1 MIGDVSP
8 EGQSG
13 GRRKREMNGKSEKYL
28 FEVSWEVCNQI
39 SGIYTVIS
47 TKVPEALSVF
57 GERYYLLG
65 PDLKNNLEFEE
76 TDEEQWKP
84 IREHTAMRD
93 IPCRF
98 GRWKIPGEPKVI
110 LVNYSKKYNKDQ
122 LLYQLWED
130 HGVDSIS
137 DTPEYVERVMF
148 GAACSEVIETIFN
161 LGVKPED
168 AAAVAHFH
176 EWMSGAGLLTLRNRV
191 PAIGTVFTTHATV
204 LGKSLA
210 SAGVELYAGMDH
222 ISPQREAASLN
233 VMAKYS
239 LEVATVREADVFTT
253 VSEITTTEAKN
264 FLGRTPD
271 FILPGGLD
279 IGTIPDL
286 SLDRTPALKAREKIL
301 AQASRFLRKDL
312 PTNTRIFIISG
323 DYDFHGKGIDVF
335 LHSLGRLDKET
346 EQGGAVLA
354 LLCVLGGHTDLIP
367 ALQSEYARVETGT
380 PPIATHRLH
389 FEASDPILETCN
401 RLGLKNL
408 AQNRVNV
415 IFVPAYLNGYDGLFN
430 MSYYEVLSGCDLGVF
445 PSYYEPWGYTTL
457 ESAAHAVPTVTTDQ
471 SGFGL
476 WVQSEVG
483 GSGVIV
489 LKRRGR
495 DTASVEEDLFN
506 ILKGSLGWN
515 EEEMQSRRL
524 AAREA
529 ASLAD
534 WSRFYSRHFEAYEMS
549 AARSA
554 GRADKMS
561 SAEYRAEVRH
571 VFPGT
576 GSSQPHFRCFTA
588 VVNLPLKIAR
598 LRELAY
604 NLWWSWNPRALDLFA
619 HLDTKLWEEMG
630 NNPVRMLESVSPEK
644 LAEAAGS
651 ESFLKLYEQVIE
663 QFDHYM
669 VERGNHKKSGQN
681 DIRWSSPV
689 AYFSTE
695 YGLHECIP
703 LYSGGLGTLS
713 GDTLKTASDM
723 NIPMVGV
730 GLLYGSGFFRQSVD
744 RDGIQTAEYPESDF
758 SNLPVQIVQDDRGD
772 EVQVSIDLPGRT
784 LYARI
789 WEIKVGRVSLFLLD
803 SDVSKNTVQDRRI
816 TARLYPADQRTRI
829 EQEILLGR
837 GGVRLLEKLGVNPR
851 VYHIN
856 EGHSAF
862 LIFERITTLMTDEGL
877 SFDEAAE
884 VVRGSTVFTTHT
896 PVEAGNE
903 RFARDLIEYY
913 FSSFIKRTGISWSQF
928 FELGRKEIG
937 DDRPFF
943 MNILGFKLS
952 HMSNAVSR
960 MHRTVSRRMWRD
972 VWKGFYDTDIP
983 IDYVTNGVHLPSY
996 VAPRMREL
1004 LEDYLALEW
1013 EKEVMDA
1020 KRWSR
1025 VNNIPDFVLWRVRYE
1040 LKQDLINFLRGSITR
1055 QWNKYGYTRG
1065 LQEEILGKINPSA
1078 LMIGFARRF
1087 APYKRADLLFTDL
1100 DRLDKIINHPERP
1113 VHVIYAGKAH
1123 PNDQM
1128 GRDILRKVID
1138 VTKDK
1143 RFRGKIFFV
1152 EDYDL
1157 QSARIF
1163 VQGVDLWLNNPR
1175 RPFEACGTSGQK
1187 VTINGCLNVSTSD
1200 GWWCEGYNGTNGW
1213 TIGPV
1218 MTDTPQEEG
1227 SSDESDA
1234 QSLYGLIE
1242 DVIAPLY
1249 YERGTSG
1256 IPLRW
1261 ISMIKR
1267 AMETL
1272 VPVFNSDRMMLDYYN
1287 KMYLPTARRAKA
1299 VTRDGYRL
1307 ARELSDWKRKIP
1319 MRFSSVK
1326 LLDVRVDG
1334 IIGDSVIVGTPFAVS
1349 VHVDPGKLEPEEIL
1363 AELVI
1368 GRRDGQVFIAPPV
1381 TLSLRMTE
1389 KAGDGTVTFAG
1400 EYVVQENGP
1409 HSYGVRVMPYNKDL
1423 ASKQELGL
1431 VLWG

>member
-1 MIGDVSP
+1 M
-8 EGQSG
+8 SG
-13 GRRKREMNGKSEKYL
+13 EDNRYL
-28 FEVSWEVCNQI
+28 FEVSWEVCNKVA
-39 SGIYTVIS
+39 GIYTVIQS
-47 TKVPEALSVF
+47 KVPRAASAF

-65 PDLKNNLEFEE
+65 PDLKNNQEFEE
-76 TDEEQWKP
+76 TDEEYWKP
-84 IREHTAMRD
+84 IRENTAMRD

-98 GRWKIPGEPKVI
+98 GRWKIPGDPKVI

-122 LLYQLWED
+122 LLYQLWEE

-137 DTPEYVERVMF
+137 GTADYIERVMF
-148 GAACSEVIETIFN
+148 SAACSEVIETIFN
-161 LGVKPED
+161 LEVKPGG
-168 AAAVAHFH
+168 ASAVAHFH
-176 EWMSGAGLLTLRNRV
+176 EWVCGAGLLTLKNRV

-210 SAGVELYAGMDH
+210 DTGVDLYTEMDH

-233 VMAKYS
+233 ITAKYF
-239 LEVATVREADVFTT
+239 LEVATAREADVFTT
-253 VSEITTTEAKN
+253 VSEITKTEARN

-271 FILPGGLD
+271 FILPCGLD
-279 IGTIPDL
+279 IQIIPDL
-286 SLDRTPALKAREKIL
+286 SQNREPAAKAREKVL
-301 AQASRFLRKDL
+301 AQASRFLRKSF
-312 PTNTRIFIISG
+312 PANTKIFILSG
-323 DYDFHGKGIDVF
+323 NYDFHSKGIDVF
-335 LHSLGRLDKET
+335 LHSLGRLDREIGEGHT
-346 EQGGAVLA
+346 VLA
-354 LLCVLGGHTDLIP
+354 LLCVLGGHMDLIP
-367 ALQSEYARVETGT
+367 ALQSEYAKAEGGV
-380 PPIATHRLH
+380 PPVSTHRLH
-389 FEASDPILETCN
+389 YEASDPILETCN

-408 AQNRVNV
+408 PQNRVNV
-415 IFVPAYLNGYDGLFN
+415 IFVPAYLNGFDGLFN
-430 MSYYEVLSGCDLGVF
+430 MPYGEVLSGCDLGVF

-457 ESAAHAVPTVTTDQ
+457 ESAAYAVPTVTVDQ

-476 WVQSEVG
+476 WVQSEIGVG
-483 GSGVIV
+483 GGVII
-489 LKRRGR
+489 LRRRGR
-495 DTASVEEDLFN
+495 DTVSVEEDLFS
-506 ILKGSLGWN
+506 ILRDALGWN
-515 EEEMQSRRL
+515 EEETNARRR

-529 ASLAD
+529 ANLAD
-534 WSRFYSRHFEAYEMS
+534 WGSFYGRYLEAYER
-549 AARSA
+549 AAVIAGGRSVNLV
-554 GRADKMS
+554 S
-561 SAEYRAEVRH
+561 TEYRPEVKH

-576 GSSQPHFRCFTA
+576 GSTQPHFRCFTA
-588 VVNLPLKIAR
+588 VVNLPLTIAR

-644 LAEAAGS
+644 LLEAAET
-651 ESFLKLYEQVIE
+651 ESYLKLYEQVIE

-669 VERGNHKKSGQN
+669 AERGNHKKPGQN
-681 DIRWSSPV
+681 DIKWSSPI

-730 GLLYGSGFFRQSVD
+730 GLLYKSGFFRQSID
-744 RDGIQTAEYPESDF
+744 KDGIQTADYPENDF
-758 SNLPVQIVQDDRGD
+758 SNLPVQVIQDDKGD

-803 SDVSKNTVQDRRI
+803 SDVSKNTLQDRRI

-837 GGVRLLEKLGVNPR
+837 GGVRLLEKLGIKPR

-862 LIFERITTLMTDEGL
+862 LVFERITALMTDEGL

-884 VVRGSTVFTTHT
+884 AVRGSTIFTTHT

-913 FSSFIKRTGISWSQF
+913 FSNFIKHAGISWSHF

-952 HMSNAVSR
+952 NMRNAVSR
-960 MHRTVSRRMWRD
+960 MHRTVSRRMWRE

-996 VAPRMREL
+996 VAPRIREV
-1004 LEDYLALEW
+1004 LEDYLGLDW
-1013 EKEVMDA
+1013 EKEITDA

-1025 VNNIPDFVLWRVRYE
+1025 VHNIPDLVLWRVRYE
-1040 LKQDLINFLRGSITR
+1040 LKQDLINFLRDNTAKHWS
-1055 QWNKYGYTRG
+1055 KYGYSRG
-1065 LQEEILGKINPSA
+1065 LREEILGRINPAA
-1078 LMIGFARRF
+1078 LLIGFARRF
-1087 APYKRADLLFTDL
+1087 APYKRADLLFMDL
-1100 DRLDKIINHPERP
+1100 DRLDKIVNHPERP
-1113 VHVIYAGKAH
+1113 VHILYAGKAH

-1128 GRDILRKVID
+1128 GRDILKRVID
-1138 VTKDK
+1138 ITKDK

-1157 QSARIF
+1157 QLARIL

-1200 GWWCEGYNGTNGW
+1200 GWWCEGYDGTNGW

-1227 SSDESDA
+1227 STDESDA
-1234 QSLYGLIE
+1234 QSLYALLE
-1242 DVIAPLY
+1242 DTITPLY
-1249 YERGTSG
+1249 YERGSAG
-1256 IPLRW
+1256 IPVRW
-1261 ISMIKR
+1261 IGMIKR

-1272 VPVFNSDRMMLDYYN
+1272 VPLFNSDRMLLDYHD
-1287 KMYLPTARRAKA
+1287 KMYLPTARRAQA
-1299 VTRDGYRL
+1299 VTGDSYRL
-1307 ARELSDWKRKIP
+1307 ARELADWKRKVP

-1326 LLDVRVDG
+1326 LLDVHVDG
-1334 IIGDSVIVGTPFAVS
+1334 IMGDSVVVGTPFVVS
-1349 VHVDPGKLEPEEIL
+1349 VRVDPGKLEPEEIL

-1368 GRRDGQVFIAPPV
+1368 GRRDGQVFSKPPIAIP
-1381 TLSLRMTE
+1381 LHMTG
-1389 KAGDGTVTFAG
+1389 KAKDGTVTFAG

-1409 HSYGVRVMPYNKDL
+1409 HSYGVRIMPYNRDL

>member
-1 MIGDVSP
+1 MD
-8 EGQSG
+8 GQEN
-13 GRRKREMNGKSEKYL
+13 RYL
-28 FEVSWEVCNQI
+28 FEVGWEVCNKI
-39 SGIYTVIS
+39 GGIYTVIS
-47 TKVPEALSVF
+47 SKVPDALAAF

-84 IREHTAMRD
+84 IRESTAMRD

-122 LLYQLWED
+122 LLYQIWED

-137 DTPEYVERVMF
+137 GTPEYVERVMF
-148 GAACSEVIETIFN
+148 GAACSEVIETIYN
-161 LGVKPED
+161 LEVKPGN
-168 AAAVAHFH
+168 ASAVAHFH
-176 EWMSGAGLLTLRNRV
+176 EWMSGAGLLTLRKRLPV
-191 PAIGTVFTTHATV
+191 IGTVFTTHATV

-210 SAGVELYAGMDH
+210 SAGVDLYAGMDH

-233 VMAKYS
+233 IAAKYS

-253 VSEITTTEAKN
+253 VSEITATEAKN
-264 FLGRTPD
+264 FLGRAPD
-271 FILPGGLD
+271 FLLPSGLD
-279 IGTIPDL
+279 IVRIPDL
-286 SLDRTPALKAREKIL
+286 SQNREAAVKARGRIL
-301 AQASRFLRKDL
+301 AQASRFLRKNL
-312 PTNTRIFIISG
+312 PENTKIFILSG
-323 DYDFHGKGIDVF
+323 RYDFHGKGIDVF
-335 LHSLGRLDKET
+335 LHSLGRLDREMKS
-346 EQGGAVLA
+346 GDNVLA
-354 LLCVLGGHTDLIP
+354 LLCVLGGHMDLIP
-367 ALQSEYARVETGT
+367 ALQSEYAKTDTGA

-389 FEASDPILETCN
+389 YEASDPILETCN

-415 IFVPAYLNGYDGLFN
+415 IFVPAYLNGFDGLFN
-430 MSYYEVLSGCDLGVF
+430 MSYYELLSGCDLGVF
-445 PSYYEPWGYTTL
+445 PSSYEPWGHTTL
-457 ESAAHAVPTVTTDQ
+457 ECAAHAVPTVTTDQ

-476 WVQSEVG
+476 WVQNEVG

-489 LKRRGR
+489 LRRRGR
-495 DTASVEEDLFN
+495 DTASVEEDLFG
-506 ILKGSLGWN
+506 ILMDSLGWSD
-515 EEEMQSRRL
+515 EEVKSRRA

-529 ASLAD
+529 AALAD
-534 WSRFYSRHFEAYEMS
+534 WGRFYNRYLEAYEMA
-549 AARSA
+549 AARAA
-554 GRADKMS
+554 GRAAKVI
-561 SAEYRAEVRH
+561 SAEDRGEMKH
-571 VFPGT
+571 VFTGT

-630 NNPVRMLESVSPEK
+630 NNPVRMLESVSPER
-644 LAEAAGS
+644 LAEAADS
-651 ESFLKLYEQVIE
+651 ESYLKLYEQVIE
-663 QFDHYM
+663 QFDQYM
-669 VERGNHKKSGQN
+669 ADRGNHRKQGQN
-681 DIRWSSPV
+681 EIRWSSPV

-744 RDGIQTAEYPESDF
+744 RDGIQTAEYPESNF

-803 SDVSKNTVQDRRI
+803 SDVNKNTVQDRKI

-837 GGVRLLEKLGVNPR
+837 GGVRLLEKLGVKPR

-862 LIFERITTLMTDEGL
+862 LVFERIITLMTDEGL

-913 FSSFIKRTGISWSQF
+913 FSNFIKRAGISWSQF

-952 HMSNAVSR
+952 FMSNAVSR
-960 MHRTVSRRMWRD
+960 MHRSVSRRMWRD

-983 IDYVTNGVHLPSY
+983 IDYVTNGVHLPTY

-1004 LEDYLALEW
+1004 LEDYLGLDW

-1025 VNNIPDFVLWRVRYE
+1025 VHNIPDFVLWRVRYE
-1040 LKQDLINFLRGSITR
+1040 LKQDLINFLRGSIAR
-1055 QWNKYGYTRG
+1055 QCSKYGYTRG

-1087 APYKRADLLFTDL
+1087 APYKRADLLFMDL
-1100 DRLDKIINHPERP
+1100 DRLDRIVNHPERP
-1113 VHVIYAGKAH
+1113 VHIIYAGKAH

-1128 GRDILRKVID
+1128 GRDILKKVID

-1143 RFRGKIFFV
+1143 RFRGKIFFI

-1157 QSARIF
+1157 HAALIL

-1200 GWWCEGYNGTNGW
+1200 GWWCEAYDGTNGW

-1218 MTDTPQEEG
+1218 MTDIPPEDGFT
-1227 SSDESDA
+1227 DESDA
-1234 QSLYGLIE
+1234 QSLYALLE
-1242 DVIAPLY
+1242 ESIAPLY
-1249 YERGTSG
+1249 YERGSSG

-1261 ISMIKR
+1261 IGMIKR

-1272 VPVFNSDRMMLDYYN
+1272 IPVFNSDRMMLDYYT
-1287 KMYLPTARRAKA
+1287 KMYLPAARRAQA
-1299 VTRDGYRL
+1299 VTRDGFRL

-1319 MRFSSVK
+1319 VRFSSVK

-1334 IIGDSVIVGTPFAVS
+1334 IMGDCVIVGTPFSVS
-1349 VHVDPGKLEPEEIL
+1349 VRVDPGKLEPEEIL

-1368 GRRDGQVFIAPPV
+1368 GRRDGQVFAKPPAV
-1381 TLSLRMTE
+1381 IPLRLIE
-1389 KAGDGTVTFAG
+1389 KAMDGTVIFAG
-1400 EYVVQENGP
+1400 DYVVQENGP